1 MDGGIRDT
9 HVRITKTNSHPP
21 PPPLSSSSSCADRR
35 LRWKKRRRR
44 EMSNRHD
51 VSEAI
56 SCYRREREIDK
67 CLTRKKIF
75 FALDT
80 ASIQ

>member
-21 PPPLSSSSSCADRR
+21 LSSSSCADRR
-35 LRWKKRRRR
+35 LRWKKKRRR

-51 VSEAI
+51 ASEAI
-56 SCYRREREIDK
+56 SCCRREREIDK
-67 CLTRKKIF
+67 CYIRKKIF
-75 FALDT
+75 LR
-80 ASIQ
+80 